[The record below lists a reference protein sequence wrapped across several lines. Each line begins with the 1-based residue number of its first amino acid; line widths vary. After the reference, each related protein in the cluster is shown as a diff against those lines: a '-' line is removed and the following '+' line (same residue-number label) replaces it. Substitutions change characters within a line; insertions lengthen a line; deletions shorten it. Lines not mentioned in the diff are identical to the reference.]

1 MKQAKH
7 LFFALLIFFQI
18 IPCSMQAQIYNITVI
33 QRSGKTIIG
42 WVNPNPDIRQLVIQR
57 SKDSV
62 QGFRSIAT
70 MPDPTAYTNGY
81 VDKPAD
87 SAVYYY
93 RLFGAYPGGRYFFT
107 ESKKPATD
115 PSQQVQ
121 QISVQ
126 APVTTSPKNEIAPLQ
141 KESTPLKK
149 ESIPEKKQPNVPP
162 SSNTV
167 KINSNTTIVTTQP
180 VKTDTSAKSI
190 IATTTSTLAVPS
202 HERNIERI
210 RPIPT
215 AFVKIEGIKKMEKPF
230 IADSSILNLY
240 EPSGFIYANK
250 EGNLVMVLPEPARKH
265 FNLKVSRE
273 DGTIVFV
280 MRNIKESEL
289 LIDRSNFF
297 HSGWFNYEL
306 SENGKIR
313 ERNKF
318 FIPAQIK

>member
-1 MKQAKH
+1 MKQAIRI
-7 LFFALLIFFQI
+7 LFTILMI
-18 IPCSMQAQIYNITVI
+18 SMTTTVHAQIYNVTVI

-57 SKDSV
+57 SKDSL
-62 QGFRSIAT
+62 QGFKSIQS

-87 SAVYYY
+87 SATYFY

-107 ESKKPATD
+107 ESKKPAPD
-115 PSQQVQ
+115 PLQQVQ
-121 QISVQ
+121 NVPQPDSKQ
-126 APVTTSPKNEIAPLQ
+126 PSQSNEVSSSFTKPNDV
-141 KESTPLKK
+141 KK
-149 ESIPEKKQPNVPP
+149 ETVPEKKQPAFPIQNTPP
-162 SSNTV
+162 NENIKV
-167 KINSNTTIVTTQP
+167 IPVATQV
-180 VKTDTSAKSI
+180 VKTDSASKSI
-190 IATTTSTLAVPS
+190 TSVNNIASR
-202 HERNIERI
+202 ERNIERI
-210 RPIPT
+210 RPVPT

-265 FNLKVSRE
+265 FTLKVSRE

-306 SENGKIR
+306 SENGKTR
-313 ERNKF
+313 EKNKF